1 MLGNRRNED
10 RGFNRLPKQAGLPT
24 LKQLQAMLSESLK
37 AVGRTTQLPFGDPP
51 EDYSLAVFK
60 DRGKGDLHWA
70 LYRGE
75 GSTSMLVWD
84 QVSMDPGYIH
94 QLITAQFPGFD
105 LKPVALRSQPTF
117 QASSTRELQTAWDS
131 YEQQSTSMR
140 MRAKATLEGDLKN
153 LQIPNVLQSIGMSKG
168 PSARWQS
175 PHPVW

>member
-70 LYRGE
+70 LYRGD

-105 LKPVALRSQPTF
+105 LKPVALQPADFSGF
-117 QASSTRELQTAWDS
+117 QHERTADGLG
-131 YEQQSTSMR
+131 QL
-140 MRAKATLEGDLKN
+140 RATVHLNAHAG
-153 LQIPNVLQSIGMSKG
+153 QG
-168 PSARWQS
+168 
-175 PHPVW
+175 HPGR